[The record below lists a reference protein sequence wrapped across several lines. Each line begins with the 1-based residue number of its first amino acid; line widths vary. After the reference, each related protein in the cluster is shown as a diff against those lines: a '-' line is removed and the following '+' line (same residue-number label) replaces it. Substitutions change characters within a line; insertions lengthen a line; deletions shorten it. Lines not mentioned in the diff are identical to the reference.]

1 MKTMPFKDK
10 EKEREWRKAYREA
23 HRDMYRAISRR
34 YAEKNREKM
43 REYAKKYNASTEGK
57 AYRAEYYLKNREEIL
72 KANKLNHILKRH
84 KTTPATA
91 SKHRTTSRKYARRRK
106 AGIVIDRNAQGFFW
120 KAGKLWNGYFNYK
133 KEAIKDAEKA
143 FCL

>member
-1 MKTMPFKDK
+1 MTTMPFKDK

-23 HRDMYRAISRR
+23 HRDMYRAISKRW
-34 YAEKNREKM
+34 ADKNKEKIKNYHK
-43 REYAKKYNASTEGK
+43 EYLARPEVIAHRK
-57 AYRAEYYLKNREEIL
+57 EYYLAHREEIL

-106 AGIVIDRNAQGFFW
+106 AGIVIDRNEQGFFW
-120 KAGKLWNGYFNYK
+120 KAGKLWNGYFTYK
-133 KEAIKDAEKA
+133 KEAIKDSEMA